1 MTQPRLLILSFSD
14 ISSDARVLKQVTLFA
29 DQYDVTTYG
38 YGPQPDPRVRHL
50 RLDDSQ
56 GIRRWSRTDVL
67 LRRYQKMYWEQAAV
81 SAALAALEGLDR
93 FDAVIANDIDTVGL
107 ALALQPRHGVHVDI
121 HEYAPKQNE
130 ELLMWR
136 LFDAPFVT
144 WMCRTFLPQAASMT
158 TVGGGLARE
167 YKRVFNLDADIVT
180 NATPYTDLAPTEV
193 TTPIRLVHSGAGLRN
208 RRLEVFIDAV
218 IATTSDVTLDLY
230 LMANHPSYIEELRQ
244 RASVSDRIRVLP
256 GLPYQELVT
265 GLNQYDV
272 GLAVLAPTNF
282 NLAWCL
288 PNKFFDYV
296 QARLGLIIGP
306 SPEMSQ
312 ILTERGLG
320 EVSKDFSSSA
330 LTAAL
335 NNLTLDQVRSWKENA
350 HLAAH
355 DLAAETQIKTWDR
368 AIRDL
373 LLD

>member
-1 MTQPRLLILSFSD
+1 
-14 ISSDARVLKQVTLFA
+14 
-29 DQYDVTTYG
+29 
-38 YGPQPDPRVRHL
+38 
-50 RLDDSQ
+50 
-56 GIRRWSRTDVL
+56 
-67 LRRYQKMYWEQAAV
+67 MYWEQAAV

-330 LTAAL
+330 LTTAL